1 MTDNDC
7 VFLEC
12 MKTSLI
18 SKVNPFSTDEG
29 GNTINDKAQIKV
41 PVTHQSVD
49 IAKFQNND

>member
-7 VFLEC
+7 VFLEY

-18 SKVNPFSTDEG
+18 SEVNLFSTDEG
-29 GNTINDKAQIKV
+29 GNTINNKALIKV
-41 PVTHQSVD
+41 SVTHQSVD